1 MQVWGIL
8 FLTLTLKVF
17 TSVWLHFMCTC
28 EPHELHLIVRW
39 FFAMVLV
46 QILHFL
52 RFIPILELLI
62 LMGGVGILCYY
73 VWMDE
78 RVRLN

>member
-1 MQVWGIL
+1 MQ
-8 FLTLTLKVF
+8 
-17 TSVWLHFMCTC
+17 
-28 EPHELHLIVRW
+28 LIVRW
-39 FFAMVLV
+39 FLAMVLV